1 MIVRDHRPDRVARS
15 GPLHS
20 EQDTQS
26 GLRRTAVLDELD
38 GRMEIDVLCG
48 GEVAGRRC
56 SEPGAHE
63 RLGPPV
69 HNKCFDRILPRG
81 QGLFEQCLHI

>member
-1 MIVRDHRPDRVARS
+1 MIVRDHRPDGVARS

-38 GRMEIDVLCG
+38 GRMEIDVLRG
-48 GEVAGRRC
+48 GEIDGRRC

-63 RLGPPV
+63 RLGPPM
-69 HNKCFDRILPRG
+69 HDKGFDRIPP
-81 QGLFEQCLHI
+81 

>member
-1 MIVRDHRPDRVARS
+1 MIVRDHRPDGVARS

-38 GRMEIDVLCG
+38 GRMEIDMLCG
-48 GEVAGRRC
+48 GEIDGRRC

-63 RLGPPV
+63 SLGPPM
-69 HNKCFDRILPRG
+69 HDKGFDRIPP
-81 QGLFEQCLHI
+81 